1 MGSMPYVVP
10 NGTSE
15 IQHCEFICLST
26 TYGLLGPLAKCAPL
40 AIFTRAPRERREV
53 AMGTYVPVHGAWKK
67 NKELEP
73 VANFINALH
82 QG

>member
-1 MGSMPYVVP
+1 
-10 NGTSE
+10 
-15 IQHCEFICLST
+15 
-26 TYGLLGPLAKCAPL
+26 L

-67 NKELEP
+67 SKVLGP
-73 VANFINALH
+73 VANFINALL